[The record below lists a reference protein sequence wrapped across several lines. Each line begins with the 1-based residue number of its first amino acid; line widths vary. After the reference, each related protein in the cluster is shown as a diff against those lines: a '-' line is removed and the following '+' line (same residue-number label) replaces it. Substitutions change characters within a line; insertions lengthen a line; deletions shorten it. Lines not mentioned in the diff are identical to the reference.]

1 LWQRL
6 VNLVSELQEV
16 NDLEKHRKRLKTR
29 NASGIKAAGGTQ
41 ESSGSRNE
49 PHKEPQ
55 ETSVMEQDLSG
66 GAAESQSALDEARPD
81 DPRDS
86 PAGDFEKEGQAVLDS
101 TLVAMKASADE
112 SKEQESHAEL
122 TTKQQSDK
130 QLDVAMLEAPAT
142 MDAPG
147 PEEHD
152 KIKSAELEPF
162 RGQPDNETAKELAPQ
177 GDEEAPSEKKTLPN
191 LTVSEARSECSVEV
205 STCDKM
211 ELKKPH
217 ADGSGKLAMPVEGN
231 SESLETECEATV
243 GKTPGDCE
251 TAGCTTEA
259 HDNNTT
265 TRDAQGCK

>member
-1 LWQRL
+1 
-6 VNLVSELQEV
+6 VSELQEV

-81 DPRDS
+81 DARDA
-86 PAGDFEKEGQAVLDS
+86 PAGDFEKEGQAALDS

-112 SKEQESHAEL
+112 SKEQECHAEL
-122 TTKQQSDK
+122 PTKQQSDK
-130 QLDVAMLEAPAT
+130 QLDEAPAT

-147 PEEHD
+147 TEEHD

-162 RGQPDNETAKELAPQ
+162 RDQRDNETAKELAPQ

-191 LTVSEARSECSVEV
+191 LTESEARSECSVEV

-211 ELKKPH
+211 ELEKPH
-217 ADGSGKLAMPVEGN
+217 ADGSGNLAMPVEGN

-259 HDNNTT
+259 HDDTTT